1 MQLRARRQGI
11 AMLYALLLMVVVM
24 GVATLMFARTLGEI
38 KQSGDDAGIVQSLM
52 LARGAANLGGTILQ
66 QKVRDELQ
74 GIVQQQSSTT
84 EPWSFGTGPLGSPYP
99 TPVSVRNALSIG
111 MGSVAGALQP
121 MIDGLLCG
129 QAITPGQG
137 GHASLRIYVTETACG
152 ELLPNGI
159 TLPAGHFVSGQGR
172 NGSGTASEQ
181 TYALP
186 FVLVADGYAGS
197 YHRNVVIQG
206 EYDFTVGR
214 PSFARYALFT
224 NVHELPRSGGDVW
237 FTDQTLFDGPVHTNQ
252 YFRFYR
258 QPWFG
263 GVVTSAGCADPGP
276 TSCNGAPSY
285 DGAEFFGEGFVS
297 NPGATP
303 SFTNR
308 YGTQAPQLTK
318 GVDWSSAFVPLP
330 QSSDDQK
337 SAAKD
342 HGLYFNGDVGSLTMW
357 AADTSGDPLTR
368 NARGTWGPA
377 ATYQYLRV
385 CTGNDG
391 THCTTY
397 RYGSDDVLYQLQA
410 GGTWKQVD
418 PAFNGVIYADGNIGR
433 LTGPARQPPGST
445 DPTYAPPA
453 LASFAQVTVASQ
465 GSTQITGDLTYEDRP
480 CQGELHRDANGQ
492 AVPPTCDNLN
502 ASNVLGV
509 YAQGGDVVIGNGDS
523 RGSSYDAPPNVT
535 VDGVLMSATGTVG
548 VENFRF
554 GSSRGSVHLLG
565 GIIEYDYG
573 AFGTFS
579 SSTGQ
584 QISGYSRKFTF
595 DQRMAEGLAPPH
607 FPTVG
612 GDNVKDVV
620 LYTYGQREQV
630 Y

>member
-1 MQLRARRQGI
+1 MQLRTRRQGI

-99 TPVSVRNALSIG
+99 TPVSVRNALSLG
-111 MGSVAGALQP
+111 VGSVAGELQP
-121 MIDGLLCG
+121 MIDGLVCG
-129 QAITPGQG
+129 QVITPGQG

-152 ELLPNGI
+152 QPLPAGI

-224 NVHELPRSGGDVW
+224 NVHELRRSGGDVW

-276 TSCNGAPSY
+276 TSCNGARSY

-330 QSSDDQK
+330 QSSDGQK
-337 SAAKD
+337 SAAND

-377 ATYQYLRV
+377 ATYQYLRA
-385 CTGNDG
+385 CTGSDG
-391 THCTTY
+391 KHCTTY

-410 GGTWKQVD
+410 GGTWKKVD
-418 PAFNGVIYADGNIGR
+418 PAFNGVIYAEGNIGR

-445 DPTYAPPA
+445 DPAYAPPA

-548 VENFRF
+548 VENFRY

-565 GIIEYDYG
+565 GVIEYDYG